1 MTLLQG
7 FKACLLGFFLC
18 GISLA
23 KAHELDAAEL
33 LIQQHSPGQY
43 SWSWVAKGLH
53 RSALEN
59 VAITWPS
66 TCEARKNRLQCPGNG
81 LKGKLSLE
89 GLGASVSLVSV
100 RILDDQGEHRY
111 ALTHGQPSVWLQ
123 GMTAMPGESGWASHL
138 RVSGTYVAL
147 GIEHILAGLDHL
159 LFVISLY
166 LLVGAG
172 LSLIGAIT
180 AFTVAHTTSL
190 AASALGWIN
199 IPTGPVEACIALS
212 IVLVCAEA
220 LRAGNSWTQRAPYLA
235 AFPFGLVGIGKNST
249 SALGRFCANGPSGVH
264 GLPRSLLEPGK
275 NCGYFLAQCMAPVH
289 EIAGLMV
296 CLHHPPV
303 GVTDQYSRFFLWP
316 CAASRK
322 ALVMSPVVVLAK

>member
-7 FKACLLGFFLC
+7 CKTCLLGFLLC
-18 GISLA
+18 CLSFA

-33 LIQQHSPGQY
+33 LVQQNGPGQY
-43 SWSWVAKGLH
+43 TWHWVAKGLH

-66 TCEARKNRLQCPGNG
+66 ACEAKKNRLQCPHNG
-81 LKGKLSLE
+81 LQGKLSLE
-89 GLGASVSLVSV
+89 GLGSSVSLVSV

-111 ALTHGQPSVWLQ
+111 ALTQGQPTAWLKSA
-123 GMTAMPGESGWASHL
+123 TVTPSDTGWASQL
-138 RVSGTYVAL
+138 RVSGIYVTL
-147 GIEHILAGLDHL
+147 GIEHILGGLDHL

-190 AASALGWIN
+190 AASALGWVN

-220 LRAGNSWTQRAPYLA
+220 LGAGNRWTQRAPYLA
-235 AFPFGLVGIGKNST
+235 AFPFGLVHGLGFAGALAEIGLPEWHLY
-249 SALGRFCANGPSGVH
+249 SALLSFNLGVELGQIGIVLLAWWVSAKTAH
-264 GLPRSLLEPGK
+264 RPWADSARTALLGGMGCLAAYWSLER
-275 NCGYFLAQCMAPVH
+275 
-289 EIAGLMV
+289 IAAI
-296 CLHHPPV
+296 
-303 GVTDQYSRFFLWP
+303 F
-316 CAASRK
+316 
-322 ALVMSPVVVLAK
+322 

>member
-1 MTLLQG
+1 VTLLQG
-7 FKACLLGFFLC
+7 CKACLLGFFVACL
-18 GISLA
+18 SLA

-33 LIQQHSPGQY
+33 LIQQNGPNQY
-43 SWSWVAKGLH
+43 TWSWVAKGLH

-66 TCEARKNRLQCPGNG
+66 TCEAKKSRLQCPNNG
-81 LKGKLSLE
+81 LNGKLSLE

-111 ALTHGQPSVWLQ
+111 ALTHGQPSTWLQ
-123 GMTAMPGESGWASHL
+123 SAAATPGDTGWASRL
-138 RVSGTYVAL
+138 RVSATYVAL
-147 GIEHILAGLDHL
+147 GIEHILMGLDHL

-180 AFTVAHTTSL
+180 AFTVAHTASL
-190 AASALGWIN
+190 AASALGWVN

-220 LRAGNSWTQRAPYLA
+220 LGKGNSWTQRAPYLA
-235 AFPFGLVGIGKNST
+235 AFPFGLVHGLGFAGALADIGLPEWHLY
-249 SALGRFCANGPSGVH
+249 SALLSFNLGVEIGQVGIVLLAWWVSAQTAH
-264 GLPRSLLEPGK
+264 RPWADSARTALLGFMGCLAAYWSLER
-275 NCGYFLAQCMAPVH
+275 
-289 EIAGLMV
+289 IAAI
-296 CLHHPPV
+296 
-303 GVTDQYSRFFLWP
+303 F
-316 CAASRK
+316 
-322 ALVMSPVVVLAK
+322 

>member
-235 AFPFGLVGIGKNST
+235 AFPFGLV
-249 SALGRFCANGPSGVH
+249 H
-264 GLPRSLLEPGK
+264 GLGFAGALAEIGLPEWHLYAALLSFNLGVEVGQIGIVLLAWWVSAKTAHRPWAGSARTALLGFMGCLAAYWSLER
-275 NCGYFLAQCMAPVH
+275 
-289 EIAGLMV
+289 IAAI
-296 CLHHPPV
+296 
-303 GVTDQYSRFFLWP
+303 F
-316 CAASRK
+316 
-322 ALVMSPVVVLAK
+322 